1 MGSIINVMQ
10 GENVTINCTAD
21 GISQPNF
28 IWRQGALTIDTNLQI
43 RYSTQD
49 TSEPAFRD
57 RVGLIGNSLPESFS
71 TTSYLTI
78 TNLDP
83 DADTASYQCLAQNEL
98 LGGGV
103 QLETPYHLNVSRSM
117 YIYLLVYVH
126 VQSGCDHCP
135 DSTCSL
141 DQNK

>member
-1 MGSIINVMQ
+1 MGSIRNLMQ
-10 GENVTINCTAD
+10 GDDVTINCTAD

-83 DADTASYQCLAQNEL
+83 DEDTASYQCLAQNEL
-98 LGGGV
+98 LGV
-103 QLETPYHLNVSRSM
+103 QLETAYYLNVSRSM